1 MESVPSV
8 VEPASLM
15 LDRVRYLKLDNA
27 GMLFAERELS
37 SLWGR
42 KISLFSVLA
51 SPDGLGLNDLSV
63 LLFAALVKDDPTL
76 TLLRVQDLMD
86 MTRLG
91 EMITA
96 VLEAWNR
103 ATAPALPPTESPDS
117 PLASIS
123 TGPGSGAMPVPSL
136 G

>member
-1 MESVPSV
+1 MPSV
-8 VEPASLM
+8 VEPVALM
-15 LDRVRYLKLDNA
+15 LDRQRFLRLDTA

-37 SLWGR
+37 RLWER
-42 KISLFSVLA
+42 KISLFSLLA

-63 LLFAALVKDDPTL
+63 LLFAALVYDDPSL
-76 TLLRVQDLMD
+76 TLLRVQDMMD

-103 ATAPALPPTESPDS
+103 ATMPVVPPTEHSES
-117 PLASIS
+117 PLAPTL
-123 TGPGSGAMPVPSL
+123 TGPDSGVTPVPSL